1 MMRVQ
6 VLPPDREHEKVRIDY
21 AVDAHDIQFEDTPDH
36 RKRAFVE
43 FIVVAWSKDNHGDG
57 NALGSTDVTYSQDEY
72 KEFLKTGFPAH
83 QELKLGPGNYLL
95 RLGVMDRSNQKIG
108 TVEVPL
114 TIAAEEAGK

>member
-1 MMRVQ
+1 MEMGTRWAAA
-6 VLPPDREHEKVRIDY
+6 E
-21 AVDAHDIQFEDTPDH
+21 
-36 RKRAFVE
+36 
-43 FIVVAWSKDNHGDG
+43 
-57 NALGSTDVTYSQDEY
+57 VTYSQDEY

-83 QELKLGPGNYLL
+83 QELKLGPGNYVL